1 MRQRQ
6 VNRGKKSDVS
16 EEHRRG
22 DMVCREG
29 GEPVP
34 VEGQSHKELSGR
46 DLGKFQAFFLLHQI
60 ASCVSL
66 IGQGPDI
73 DNVVA
78 RNT

>member
-6 VNRGKKSDVS
+6 VNRGKESDVS

-22 DMVCREG
+22 DVVCRKG
-29 GEPVP
+29 GEPVSA
-34 VEGQSHKELSGR
+34 VGQSHRELSGR
-46 DLGKFQAFFLLHQI
+46 DLGKFQAFFFLHQI
-60 ASCVSL
+60 DSCIFL

>member
-6 VNRGKKSDVS
+6 VNRGKERDVS

-22 DMVCREG
+22 DVVCREG
-29 GEPVP
+29 GEAVP
-34 VEGQSHKELSGR
+34 AVGQSHRELSGR
-46 DLGKFQAFFLLHQI
+46 DLGKFQAFFFLHQI

-66 IGQGPDI
+66 IGQGPGI
-73 DNVVA
+73 DHVVA